1 MRVMTKTTFH
11 EDLTAALRTAS
22 ALSLSRRRI
31 MGGSLKLAAGGAAV
45 ALISPAAFGFR
56 SAMAQ
61 DFEGPIDV
69 LNYALTLE
77 HLEAT
82 FYRTFNDEFGES
94 DFADADY
101 ADNVYGR
108 LVQIGEHETAH
119 VDTLVS
125 VITDLGG
132 EPVEEAMYDFGVTDV
147 DSYVA
152 TAAVLENLGTG
163 AYTGAA
169 QFLIEE
175 DELLTAALTI
185 HGVEARHASYLNILN
200 GEVPFPDS
208 FETALSPAEVLEA
221 ATPLIVMVTEMP
233 DTGTGPGGR

>member
-1 MRVMTKTTFH
+1 MRVNTKTNYH
-11 EDLTAALRTAS
+11 EDLVAALREAG
-22 ALSLSRRRI
+22 ALSVSRRR
-31 MGGSLKLAAGGAAV
+31 MLGGSIKLAAGGAALAFV
-45 ALISPAAFGFR
+45 TPTALGFR

-61 DFEGPIDV
+61 DFSGPVDV

-82 FYRTFNDEFGES
+82 FYRTFTDEFGES
-94 DFADADY
+94 DFADAGYGDT
-101 ADNVYGR
+101 VYGR
-108 LVQIGEHETAH
+108 LVEIGEHEQAH

-125 VITDLGG
+125 VIGDLGG

-147 DSYVA
+147 DSFVA

-185 HGVEARHASYLNILN
+185 HGVEARHASYLNVIN
-200 GEVPFPDS
+200 GEVPFPES
-208 FETALSPAEVLEA
+208 FETALTPTEVLEA
-221 ATPLIVMVTEMP
+221 ATPLIVSGMP
-233 DTGTGPGGR
+233 DTGTGPGSR

>member
-1 MRVMTKTTFH
+1 MQTIR
-11 EDLTAALRTAS
+11 RTAS
-22 ALSLSRRRI
+22 VPALDQYR
-31 MGGSLKLAAGGAAV
+31 
-45 ALISPAAFGFR
+45 AL
-56 SAMAQ
+56 AQ
-61 DFEGPIDV
+61 DATGDDIIST

-82 FYRTFNDEFGES
+82 FYRTYNDEFGES
-94 DFADADY
+94 DFGDY
-101 ADNVYGR
+101 DDNVYSR
-108 LVQIGEHETAH
+108 LVQIGEHETTH

-185 HGVEARHASYLNILN
+185 HGVEARHASYLNVVN
-200 GEVPFPDS
+200 GEVPFPES
-208 FETALSPAEVLEA
+208 FETALTPAEVLEA
-221 ATPLIVMVTEMP
+221 ATPLIVSGMP
-233 DTGTGPGGR
+233 DTGTGPGSR